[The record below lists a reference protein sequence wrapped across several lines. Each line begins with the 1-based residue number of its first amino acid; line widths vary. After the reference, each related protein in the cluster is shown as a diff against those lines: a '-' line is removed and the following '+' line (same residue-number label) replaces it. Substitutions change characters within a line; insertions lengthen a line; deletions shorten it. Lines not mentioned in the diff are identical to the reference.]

1 MHTVIGI
8 FSSRKQAEEALNSL
22 LNAGVPESSIVCL
35 TGEHASHEMEA
46 LRTTDA
52 EAPGMGKTMGAYL
65 GGVMGAGAGLSLGSA
80 VASLLVPGV
89 GPIIAAGLGAA
100 ALLGIGGATV
110 GGSVGNASEGA
121 LDEGVPKDDVFF
133 YRDQLKQK
141 RSLVVV
147 NTQTEEGAAS
157 VRSIFDHKGAEDV
170 ETARKQWKKSHPEGL
185 KRVS

>member
-8 FSSRKQAEEALNSL
+8 FNSRKQAEEALSTL
-22 LNAGVPESSIVCL
+22 LNAGVPESSIVYF
-35 TGEHASHEMEA
+35 TGVDAPQEIEA
-46 LRTTDA
+46 IRTTDA
-52 EAPGMGKTMGAYL
+52 EAPGMGKTMGTFL

-89 GPIIAAGLGAA
+89 GPIMAAGLGAA

-121 LDEGVPKDDVFF
+121 MDEGIPKDDVFF

-147 NTQTEEGAAS
+147 STQTDEGAAS
-157 VRSIFDHKGAEDV
+157 VRSILDHKGAEDI
-170 ETARKQWKKSHPEGL
+170 ETARKQWETAHAGGL
-185 KRVS
+185 KRAS